1 MLYGIIIYMRTYL
14 ITCGIFLY
22 RMQQQQADA
31 IKHKIT
37 FLDPVAICESR
48 HRGPMLWKDDHDELK
63 MCSTAKERK
72 DKRKKEHDKIRRTIG
87 AYISLQ
93 MQRWQDREVIWVPY
107 YLQ

>member
-1 MLYGIIIYMRTYL
+1 MHTYL
-14 ITCGIFLY
+14 ISCDISFY
-22 RMQQQQADA
+22 MMQQRQVAVL
-31 IKHKIT
+31 KHKVA

-48 HRGPMLWKDDHDELK
+48 HRGPMLWKDDQDELK

>member
-1 MLYGIIIYMRTYL
+1 MRTYL
-14 ITCGIFLY
+14 ITCDIFFI
-22 RMQQQQADA
+22 QDATTIGGA
-31 IKHKIT
+31 IKHKIA

-48 HRGPMLWKDDHDELK
+48 HRGPMLWKDDQDELK

-72 DKRKKEHDKIRRTIG
+72 DKWKKEHDKIRRTIG

-93 MQRWQDREVIWVPY
+93 MQRWQDREVIWAPY